1 MRLDGVNSPGC
12 SNQFVYEEMLSSSMI
27 MVSIVLAIMV
37 VGVFGI
43 WGPMGTYDVLTVS
56 QRLVFGALYAAVG
69 LPVGYST
76 TVVTA
81 YFLRRR
87 SMLKIALGVIVVT
100 LYVSVP
106 HTAVVYTLGTMAHPH
121 YLVAVGLPR
130 LYVLVATL
138 AVVYDTL
145 FLYLVYL
152 RLKHGG
158 VVTAVRV
165 AATTPSGTVDEQ
177 VDDDAETPAE
187 LAAGAPEGAPETG
200 YAGSQDGSLAS
211 QSSQPAA
218 GSEEKAEPQDG
229 TPRESSLAVA
239 SKVRIQPGGVRGAR
253 TLQGGPPGLLPKLP
267 TLGGDVIFLKSED
280 HYVYVCTS
288 TDSALIKMRF
298 ADAVAELGDSGTQVH
313 RSYWV
318 AYHHMLGL
326 TRRDRQLLLRLS
338 GDYEVPISSRYR
350 AMVQAVLQ
358 PHAGT

>member
-1 MRLDGVNSPGC
+1 
-12 SNQFVYEEMLSSSMI
+12 MI
-27 MVSIVLAIMV
+27 MVSVVLAIMV

-43 WGPMGTYDVLTVS
+43 WGPMGTYDVLTTP

-106 HTAVVYTLGTMAHPH
+106 HTAVVYTVGTMAHPH

-138 AVVYDTL
+138 AVVYDIL

-165 AATTPSGTVDEQ
+165 AATTP
-177 VDDDAETPAE
+177 DDDTETPAE
-187 LAAGAPEGAPETG
+187 LAAGTPEGAPETG

-218 GSEEKAEPQDG
+218 GSEEKAEPRNSSA
-229 TPRESSLAVA
+229 RESPPPVA
-239 SKVRIQPGGVRGAR
+239 SKVRIQSGGVRGAR

-288 TDSALIKMRF
+288 ADSALIKMRF

-338 GDYEVPISSRYR
+338 GDHEVPISSRYR
-350 AMVQAVLQ
+350 AAVQAVLQ